1 MSIYLVSSDLPI
13 GTGAGLGLTADQMIE
28 DAEAMAALAAPC
40 LGVGVLGVSLGSVS
54 VAITTGVLTVS
65 VAETLV
71 VGDRVVLGTMIGAAP
86 LVAGTVYYVQ
96 SVPSSTTLTLAATS
110 GGAAIVT
117 TSAGSSTSIQRSTP
131 LTATQTSALV
141 AIMRGAIMRWND
153 AGSGARSSVT
163 AGPFGETIDTTVARR
178 GMYWPSEITNLQAIC
193 SGGVKS
199 GAFSYDT
206 VATSTIHAD
215 TCSLNFGATY
225 CSCGADIAGYP
236 LYGV

>member
-1 MSIYLVSSDLPI
+1 MGIYLVSTDLPV
-13 GTGAGLGLTADQMIE
+13 GVGAGLGLTADQMIG

-40 LGVGVLGVSLGSVS
+40 LGVGVLGVSLGTVS

-110 GGAAIVT
+110 SGAAIVT
-117 TSAGSSTSIQRSTP
+117 TSAGSSSSIQQSTP

-141 AIMRGAIMRWND
+141 AVMRGAIMRWND

-163 AGPFGETIDTTVARR
+163 TGPFGETVDTTVARR
-178 GMYWPSEITNLQAIC
+178 GMYWPSEITSLQNIC

-199 GAFSYDT
+199 GAFAVDT
-206 VATSTIHAD
+206 VATTTIHAD

-236 LYGV
+236 LYG